1 MSEKNRDVKNRWR
14 TVTVAF
20 RLSPEENEELTNR
33 VKMCGCR
40 TRQEYIIQSILH
52 QKVVAT
58 GNPLMLVSFRQNLQ
72 HIEAELERLQKVDE
86 MDSELLTP
94 IRTMLEIFKFT
105 NFLRDSQ
112 ICTLF
117 FYCFAGKTCSYKIL
131 TTIIDKFRGGPVGVS
146 TIATAIGEDGA
157 W

>member
-72 HIEAELERLQKVDE
+72 HIEAELVTKSGRNGFGATD
-86 MDSELLTP
+86 
-94 IRTMLEIFKFT
+94 T
-105 NFLRDSQ
+105 NTDN
-112 ICTLF
+112 
-117 FYCFAGKTCSYKIL
+117 AGDI
-131 TTIIDKFRGGPVGVS
+131 GGVS
-146 TIATAIGEDGA
+146 RNASYSGRYGEADS
-157 W
+157 

>member
-58 GNPLMLVSFRQNLQ
+58 GNPLMLVSFRGSSAIIRFPL
-72 HIEAELERLQKVDE
+72 ASYSTV
-86 MDSELLTP
+86 LLPATLCY
-94 IRTMLEIFKFT
+94 IFRT
-105 NFLRDSQ
+105 
-112 ICTLF
+112 
-117 FYCFAGKTCSYKIL
+117 
-131 TTIIDKFRGGPVGVS
+131 
-146 TIATAIGEDGA
+146 
-157 W
+157 

>member
-1 MSEKNRDVKNRWR
+1 MSEKNRDAKNRWR

-20 RLSPEENEELTNR
+20 RLSPEENEELTTR

-52 QKVVAT
+52 QKVVAI

-72 HIEAELERLQKVDE
+72 HMERLQKADE

-94 IRTMLEIFKFT
+94 IRTMLEILEAFRET
-105 NFLRDSQ
+105 PR
-112 ICTLF
+112 TL
-117 FYCFAGKTCSYKIL
+117 AGMERL
-131 TTIIDKFRGGPVGVS
+131 TVNE
-146 TIATAIGEDGA
+146 ED
-157 W
+157 

>member
-1 MSEKNRDVKNRWR
+1 MSEKNRDAKNRWR

-33 VKMCGCR
+33 VKMCSCR

-72 HIEAELERLQKVDE
+72 HIEAELERLQK
-86 MDSELLTP
+86 
-94 IRTMLEIFKFT
+94 
-105 NFLRDSQ
+105 
-112 ICTLF
+112 
-117 FYCFAGKTCSYKIL
+117 A
-131 TTIIDKFRGGPVGVS
+131 DK
-146 TIATAIGEDGA
+146 
-157 W
+157 

>member
-1 MSEKNRDVKNRWR
+1 MSEKNRDAKNRWR

-20 RLSPEENEELTNR
+20 RLSPEENEELTTR

-94 IRTMLEIFKFT
+94 IRTMLEILEAFRETPPISPALSVLVSVAPNPF
-105 NFLRDSQ
+105 RP
-112 ICTLF
+112 LF
-117 FYCFAGKTCSYKIL
+117 VTV
-131 TTIIDKFRGGPVGVS
+131 PVLLQYAVNS
-146 TIATAIGEDGA
+146 AEMIPALADCL
-157 W
+157 

>member
-1 MSEKNRDVKNRWR
+1 MSEKNRDAKNRWR

-20 RLSPEENEELTNR
+20 RLLPEENEELTNR

-40 TRQEYIIQSILH
+40 TRQEYIIQGILH

-72 HIEAELERLQKVDE
+72 HIEAELERLQKADD

-94 IRTMLEIFKFT
+94 IRTMLEILEAFRET
-105 NFLRDSQ
+105 PR
-112 ICTLF
+112 TL
-117 FYCFAGKTCSYKIL
+117 AGMERLI
-131 TTIIDKFRGGPVGVS
+131 VS
-146 TIATAIGEDGA
+146 DED
-157 W
+157 

>member
-86 MDSELLTP
+86 MDSELLTN
-94 IRTMLEIFKFT
+94 TD
-105 NFLRDSQ
+105 N
-112 ICTLF
+112 
-117 FYCFAGKTCSYKIL
+117 AGDI
-131 TTIIDKFRGGPVGVS
+131 GGVS
-146 TIATAIGEDGA
+146 RNASYSGRYGEADS
-157 W
+157 